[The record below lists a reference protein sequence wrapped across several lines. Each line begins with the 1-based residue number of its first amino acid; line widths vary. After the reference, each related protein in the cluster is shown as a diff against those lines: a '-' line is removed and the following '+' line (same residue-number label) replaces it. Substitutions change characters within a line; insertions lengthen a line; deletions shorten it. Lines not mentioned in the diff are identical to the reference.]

1 MNRLKASDYLT
12 IAKNRGYKNAL
23 EELIDYFL
31 IDFYYGIETA
41 PREKDERYVPI
52 YTKVVKRSLSF
63 IKDTILKNGFKD
75 WIFID
80 IGCGKGKVLFC
91 ARKYN
96 FIKYIGI
103 EISERIYEILHRNV
117 LKLKTTDCTIICK
130 DVKNVSLD
138 KIINIA
144 GLQIEEIPGF
154 ILFAYNPFDV
164 KELVE
169 VICGWKKNIEKK
181 DFFSFL

>member
-1 MNRLKASDYLT
+1 M
-12 IAKNRGYKNAL
+12 
-23 EELIDYFL
+23 
-31 IDFYYGIETA
+31 
-41 PREKDERYVPI
+41 
-52 YTKVVKRSLSF
+52 
-63 IKDTILKNGFKD
+63 
-75 WIFID
+75 
-80 IGCGKGKVLFC
+80 
-91 ARKYN
+91 
-96 FIKYIGI
+96 KYIGI